1 MKNIPVNLKIIGI
14 VHSPYK
20 KTEDVPRQ
28 NMKELSEIE
37 IFEEYKQGLKD
48 IEGFTHLHIFF
59 WLHKSVGYSL
69 HVNTPWD
76 DIPHGL
82 FTTRSP
88 HRPNPIAHTIVEL
101 IEQKDIIL
109 KVFYPLPK
117 LSPPGR
123 HRPVRNAGSAFPCGS
138 PARSRMA
145 GCNRGQRTRR
155 ACAVCP

>member
-109 KVFYPLPK
+109 KVKGLDAID
-117 LSPPGR
+117 GT
-123 HRPVRNAGSAFPCGS
+123 PVIDIKPYVKKFDIKTHAISGWIEKTELKRN
-138 PARSRMA
+138 
-145 GCNRGQRTRR
+145 
-155 ACAVCP
+155 